1 MMKKNLIFLGILT
14 SLFFGSCAKTSNSS
28 WQDDEKYETSKL
40 NNRQLE
46 KNINKYASQL
56 ELTSRQKKQLDK
68 IEKRYSKKE
77 KRLVSKGG
85 KRTAVRELQE
95 VKREAMLDVLTTNQL
110 QKLEKLTGRKR
121 LFRFSREKS

>member
-1 MMKKNLIFLGILT
+1 MKKNLILLGILT
-14 SLFFGSCAKTSNSS
+14 SLIFTGCASTSNKS
-28 WQDDEKYETSKL
+28 WQDDDKNETSKL

-46 KNINKYASQL
+46 KNIDRYASQL
-56 ELTSRQKKQLDK
+56 ELTKRQTKQLDK
-68 IEKRYSKKE
+68 IEKRYAKKE

-95 VKREAMLDVLTTNQL
+95 VKREAMLDVLTTSQL

-121 LFRFSREKS
+121 LFRFSRERS

>member
-1 MMKKNLIFLGILT
+1 MKKSLIFLGILT
-14 SLFFGSCAKTSNSS
+14 SLFFTGCATTSNSS
-28 WQDDEKYETSKL
+28 WQDDEKNETSKL

-46 KNINKYASQL
+46 KNINRYASQL
-56 ELTSRQKKQLDK
+56 DLTKRQVKQLDK
-68 IEKRYSKKE
+68 IEKRYAKKE

-95 VKREAMLDVLTTNQL
+95 VKREAMLDVLTTAQL

-121 LFRFSREKS
+121 LFRFSRERS